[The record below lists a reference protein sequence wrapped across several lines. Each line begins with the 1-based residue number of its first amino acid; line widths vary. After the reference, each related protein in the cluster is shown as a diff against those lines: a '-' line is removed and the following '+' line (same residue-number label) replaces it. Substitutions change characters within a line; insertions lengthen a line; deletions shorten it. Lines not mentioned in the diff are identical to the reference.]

1 MHEFIRE
8 YRTVESEVNR
18 LSKLLTEMKE
28 AEADVAAAETVTL
41 MRPEDPGEIRRREAV
56 AAVVRE
62 ARVIRAVS
70 NLVGTI
76 GRYV

>member
-62 ARVIRAVS
+62 ARVIMAVS

>member
-28 AEADVAAAETVTL
+28 AEADVAAAEPVTL